1 MRGLLAKFLDAA
13 ARRRVLGHPGV
24 RVAKSAKVRFGGIA
38 LKPGCALSIGECSIV
53 EASLFYDREGAT
65 ISIGART
72 FIGGSMLVSAERIQF
87 GDDVLMAWGGTI
99 VDHDSHSLDWKERRD
114 TVTAWHEGRKD
125 WTHVPRAPIRICDK
139 AWIGFN
145 VSILKGVTVGEGAV
159 VAACSVVTHDVEPYT
174 LVGGNPI
181 RFIRRLSPS

>member
-1 MRGLLAKFLDAA
+1 MRGLLANLLDAA
-13 ARRRVLGHPGV
+13 ARRRIMSRPGV
-24 RVAKSAKVRFGGIA
+24 QVAASAKVRFGGIT
-38 LKPGCALSIGECSIV
+38 LRPGCGLRIGERSIV
-53 EASLFYDREGAT
+53 EASLLYDREGAT

-72 FIGGSMLVSAERIQF
+72 FIGASTLVSAEQIEF

-99 VDHDSHSLDWKERRD
+99 VDHDGHALDWKQRRAD
-114 TVTAWHEGRKD
+114 VTAWFEDRKD
-125 WTHVPRAPIRICDK
+125 WASVHRAPVRICDK

-174 LVGGNPI
+174 LVGGNPS
-181 RFIRRLSPS
+181 RLIRRLSSS

>member
-1 MRGLLAKFLDAA
+1 MRGPIGKLLNAA
-13 ARRRVLGHPGV
+13 ARRRILGRPGV
-24 RVAKSAKVRFGGIA
+24 QVAPSAKVRFGGIA
-38 LKPGCALSIGECSIV
+38 LRPGCSLSIGERSII
-53 EASLFYDREGAT
+53 EASLLYDREGAT

-72 FIGGSMLVSAERIQF
+72 FIGGSMLVSAEQIQF

-99 VDHDSHSLDWKERRD
+99 VDHDSHSLDWKQRRED
-114 TVTAWHEGRKD
+114 VAAWYEGRKD
-125 WTHVPRAPIRICDK
+125 WTHVDRAPVRICDK

-174 LVGGNPI
+174 LVGGNPS
-181 RFIRRLSPS
+181 RLIRRLSPS